1 MSDTLR
7 ARAVSA
13 FGEGYEIDAEIG
25 RGGMGVVYRCKDV
38 KLRRF
43 VAIKVLPPDLA
54 YRDDV
59 RTRFLREAET
69 AAQLNHPNIVPIF
82 SVDDRD
88 GLVWIVMGLVDGES
102 LGARLL
108 REPRP
113 PYADV
118 KRILRDVADALAY
131 AHTRGIIHRDIK
143 PDNILLDRLTSRPIV
158 TDFGIARAIEGDSR
172 LTVTGTAVGTPAYMS
187 PEQAMGEGVIDGRSD
202 LYSLACVGYQMLAG
216 ELPFK
221 ATNTPSMLMKHLSDP
236 LRPLSS
242 VRPGVPPKFASLI
255 ERTLAKK
262 PHQRWRDANE
272 FRDALD
278 ALSLAD
284 ISETRATT
292 EERRARMDSPGE
304 IHASSAWKRPA
315 VPAPPGAPRPPR
327 PALLPDE
334 APIRLPRLTAA
345 RDHTESHRDRHLP
358 ALSKRG
364 GEREHHGERPPV
376 PSFMPDSWQDAR
388 REWGREEKGRGEP
401 RSRASRIRDFR
412 QHFARTGVMIAT
424 LGTVNLMFS
433 PGFLWFLFPTAFW
446 GLGMLRRAGSLWAD
460 GIRAR
465 DVFGTQAAGQLAGGD
480 AVERRSGRLLS
491 SQELARQLAPAD
503 VLAGPFG
510 ENVRRA
516 AADRAAA
523 QDALAKLA
531 PPDRE
536 MIPDVGPT
544 LDALAE
550 RVSSLAQALHGLERA
565 APVDAIA
572 SVDASLADA
581 RNRPESAERDRRIE
595 MLERQ
600 KETIN
605 DLAKRRDGLKEQLE
619 NANLLLQSMRLDL
632 LALGSAGVQ
641 SAINDATS
649 ATQEARALSRDLRIA
664 LDAAKQIRTGA

>member
-7 ARAVSA
+7 ARAVTA

-25 RGGMGVVYRCKDV
+25 RGGMGVVYRARDV

-54 YRDDV
+54 YRDEV

-88 GLVWIVMGLVDGES
+88 GLVWFVMGLVDGES
-102 LGARLL
+102 LGARLA

-113 PYADV
+113 PYAEV
-118 KRILRDVADALAY
+118 RRILREVADALGY
-131 AHTRGIIHRDIK
+131 AHMRGIIHRDIK
-143 PDNILLDRLTSRPIV
+143 PDNILIDRLTNRPIV

-187 PEQAMGEGVIDGRSD
+187 PEQAMGEGEIDGRSD

-242 VRPGVPPKFASLI
+242 VRPGVPKAFASLI

-272 FRDALD
+272 FRDTLD
-278 ALSLAD
+278 ALSPTDL
-284 ISETRATT
+284 SEAKP
-292 EERRARMDSPGE
+292 EEGRSRMDSPGE
-304 IHASSAWKRPA
+304 VHASSAWKRPA
-315 VPAPPGAPRPPR
+315 VGSPSPSRPPR
-327 PALLPDE
+327 PPLMPDE
-334 APIRLPRLTAA
+334 APVRLARLSAS
-345 RDHTESHRDRHLP
+345 RDRSEPALDRHLP
-358 ALSKRG
+358 ARSRHAG
-364 GEREHHGERPPV
+364 DESHGNRPPV
-376 PSFMPDSWQDAR
+376 PAFMPESWHDTR
-388 REWGREEKGRGEP
+388 RDWGLEEKGGDK
-401 RSRASRIRDFR
+401 RSRSSRIRDFR

-424 LGTVNLMFS
+424 LGTVNLVFS
-433 PGFLWFLFPTAFW
+433 PAFLWFLFPTAFW

-460 GIRAR
+460 GIRVR
-465 DVFGTQAAGQLAGGD
+465 DVFGTKVSDQLARGESEPHS
-480 AVERRSGRLLS
+480 VRPLS
-491 SQELARQLAPAD
+491 TEELARRLAPPD
-503 VLAGPFG
+503 VLAGPYG
-510 ENVRRA
+510 DNVRRA
-516 AADRAAA
+516 VSDRAAA
-523 QDALAKLA
+523 QEALAKLA
-531 PPDRE
+531 PPDRQ

-550 RVSSLAQALHGLERA
+550 RVSSLAQALHGLDRA
-565 APVDAIA
+565 APPEAVAA
-572 SVDASLADA
+572 VEASLTDA
-581 RNRPESAERDRRIE
+581 RNRTESAERNRRIE

-600 KETIN
+600 RETIN
-605 DLAKRRDGLKEQLE
+605 DLAQRRDGLKDQIE

-649 ATQEARALSRDLRIA
+649 ATQEARALSRDLQIA
-664 LDAAKQIRTGA
+664 LDAAKQIR

>member
-7 ARAVSA
+7 ERAITA
-13 FGEGYEIDAEIG
+13 FGDGYELDAEIG

-54 YRDDV
+54 FRDEV
-59 RTRFLREAET
+59 RVRFLREAET

-82 SVDDRD
+82 SVDERD
-88 GLVWIVMGLVDGES
+88 GLVWFVMGLVDGES
-102 LGARLL
+102 LAGRLL

-113 PYADV
+113 PFGDV

-143 PDNILLDRLTSRPIV
+143 PDNILLDRVTGRPIV

-187 PEQAMGEGVIDGRSD
+187 PEQAMGEGEIDGRSD
-202 LYSLACVGYQMLAG
+202 LYSLAVVGYQMLAG

-221 ATNTPSMLMKHLSDP
+221 ASNTPAMLMKHLSDP
-236 LRPLSS
+236 LRPIAS
-242 VRPGVPPKFASLI
+242 VRPDVPRALAQLI

-262 PHQRWRDANE
+262 PHQRWRDAAE
-272 FRDALD
+272 LRDAL
-278 ALSLAD
+278 
-284 ISETRATT
+284 ETVSVSGAPQA
-292 EERRARMDSPGE
+292 EAPPPAV
-304 IHASSAWKRPA
+304 HASAAWMRPA
-315 VPAPPGAPRPPR
+315 IPAPPRPSR
-327 PALLPDE
+327 QPDE
-334 APIRLPRLTAA
+334 PPVRLPRLTAPA
-345 RDHTESHRDRHLP
+345 GSGHRSFDEPPTRGRELVRRTPRH
-358 ALSKRG
+358 AN
-364 GEREHHGERPPV
+364 EEHGDRPPV

-388 REWGREEKGRGEP
+388 REWGRGERGEGGKRP
-401 RSRASRIRDFR
+401 RESRIREFR
-412 QHFARTGVMIAT
+412 QAFARTSVMVAG
-424 LGTVNLMFS
+424 LGAINLMFS
-433 PGFLWFLFPTAFW
+433 PGFLWFLFPTAFAS
-446 GLGMLRRAGSLWAD
+446 LGMLRRAGSLWAD
-460 GIRAR
+460 GIRMK
-465 DVFGTQAAGQLAGGD
+465 DVFGRDASDQLARGE
-480 AVERRSGRLLS
+480 VPERSRSGRPVS
-491 SQELARQLAPAD
+491 AGELARQLAPPD
-503 VLAGPFG
+503 VLSGPYG

-523 QDALAKLA
+523 KDALAKLA

-536 MIPDVGPT
+536 MIPDVAPT

-550 RVSSLAQALHGLERA
+550 RVSSLAQALHALERA

-572 SVDASLADA
+572 TIERSLAEA
-581 RNRPESAERDRRIE
+581 QARPESPERERRLE

-600 KETIN
+600 RETIA

>member
-7 ARAVSA
+7 DRAITA
-13 FGEGYEIDAEIG
+13 FGDGYEIDAEIG

-54 YRDDV
+54 FRDEV
-59 RTRFLREAET
+59 RVRFLREAET

-88 GLVWIVMGLVDGES
+88 GLVWFVMGLVEGES

-113 PYADV
+113 PFPDV
-118 KRILRDVADALAY
+118 KRILREVADALSY
-131 AHTRGIIHRDIK
+131 AHSRGIIHRDIK
-143 PDNILLDRLTSRPIV
+143 PDNILLDQQTGRPIV

-187 PEQAMGEGVIDGRSD
+187 PEQAMGEGEIDGRSD
-202 LYSLACVGYQMLAG
+202 LYSLALVRYQMLAG

-221 ATNTPSMLMKHLSDP
+221 ASNTPAMLMKHLSDP
-236 LRPLSS
+236 LRPLHT
-242 VRPGVPPKFASLI
+242 VRPDVPRALAGLI

-262 PHQRWRDANE
+262 PHQRWRDAAE
-272 FRDALD
+272 FRDALETVS
-278 ALSLAD
+278 LSGAA
-284 ISETRATT
+284 EVA
-292 EERRARMDSPGE
+292 PPPV
-304 IHASSAWKRPA
+304 HQSAAWMRPA
-315 VPAPPGAPRPPR
+315 VPALPRLARPSLAHDDPPV
-327 PALLPDE
+327 
-334 APIRLPRLTAA
+334 RLPRLTTQGDSSGHRSYDEEPA
-345 RDHTESHRDRHLP
+345 RRERALARRSPRYAEEDR
-358 ALSKRG
+358 G
-364 GEREHHGERPPV
+364 DRPPV

-388 REWGREEKGRGEP
+388 RDWGRGEERGAKRP
-401 RSRASRIRDFR
+401 RENRIRDFR
-412 QHFARTGVMIAT
+412 QQLVRTTAMVAT
-424 LGTVNLMFS
+424 LGAVNLLFS
-433 PGFLWFLFPTAFW
+433 PGFLWFLFPTAFAS
-446 GLGMLRRAGSLWAD
+446 LGMLRRAGSLWAD
-460 GIRAR
+460 GIRMK
-465 DVFGTQAAGQLAGGD
+465 DVFGREASDQLARGEAPD
-480 AVERRSGRLLS
+480 HSRSSRPVSAG
-491 SQELARQLAPAD
+491 ELARKLAPAD
-503 VLAGPFG
+503 VLAGPYG

-523 QDALAKLA
+523 QDALARLS

-550 RVSSLAQALHGLERA
+550 RVSSLARGPHGLERA

-572 SVDASLADA
+572 SVERSLTEAKA
-581 RNRPESAERDRRIE
+581 RPESPERDRRVE

-600 KETIN
+600 RETIA
-605 DLAKRRDGLKEQLE
+605 DLSKRRDGLREQIE

>member
-7 ARAVSA
+7 DRAVTA
-13 FGEGYEIDAEIG
+13 FGDGYEIDAEIG
-25 RGGMGVVYRCKDV
+25 RGGMGVVYRCRDT

-54 YRDDV
+54 FRDEV
-59 RTRFLREAET
+59 RVRFLREAET

-88 GLVWIVMGLVDGES
+88 GLVWFVMGLVEGES
-102 LGARLL
+102 LGGRLI

-113 PYADV
+113 PFADV

-131 AHTRGIIHRDIK
+131 AHGRGIIHRDIK
-143 PDNILLDRLTSRPIV
+143 PDNILLDGATGRPIV

-172 LTVTGTAVGTPAYMS
+172 LTATGTAVGTPAYMS
-187 PEQAMGEGVIDGRSD
+187 PEQAMGEGEIDGRSD
-202 LYSLACVGYQMLAG
+202 LYSLAVVGYQMLAG

-221 ATNTPSMLMKHLSDP
+221 ASNTPAMLMKHLSDP
-236 LRPLSS
+236 LRPLNS
-242 VRPGVPPKFASLI
+242 VRPDVPRSLAALI

-262 PHQRWRDANE
+262 PHQRWRDAAE
-272 FRDALD
+272 FRDALE
-278 ALSLAD
+278 AVSLTGAPE
-284 ISETRATT
+284 SAP
-292 EERRARMDSPGE
+292 AASP
-304 IHASSAWKRPA
+304 APVAWMRPA
-315 VPAPPGAPRPPR
+315 VAPGPLSARTQRAHDDPPV
-327 PALLPDE
+327 
-334 APIRLPRLTAA
+334 RLPRLSTPTAPGA
-345 RDHTESHRDRHLP
+345 RDYGRDRSLARRSNRH
-358 ALSKRG
+358 SESDR
-364 GEREHHGERPPV
+364 HGDRPPV

-388 REWGREEKGRGEP
+388 REWGRPDERSGK
-401 RSRASRIRDFR
+401 RSRESRIRDFR
-412 QHFARTGVMIAT
+412 QQLARTGVMIAT

-433 PGFLWFLFPTAFW
+433 PSFLWFLFPTAFW
-446 GLGMLRRAGSLWAD
+446 SLGMLRRAGSLWAD
-460 GIRAR
+460 GIRIR
-465 DVFGTQAAGQLAGGD
+465 DVLGRQASEQLARGEVPEPS
-480 AVERRSGRLLS
+480 ARPQSAN
-491 SQELARQLAPAD
+491 ELARQLAPAD
-503 VLAGPFG
+503 VLAGPYG
-510 ENVRRA
+510 DNVRRA

-523 QDALAKLA
+523 RDALARLA

-565 APVDAIA
+565 APVEAMG
-572 SVDASLADA
+572 SVEGALTEA
-581 RNRPESAERDRRIE
+581 RARPESPERDRRVE

-600 KETIN
+600 RETIA
-605 DLAKRRDGLKEQLE
+605 DLSKRREGLREQIE

>member
-7 ARAVSA
+7 DRAITA
-13 FGEGYEIDAEIG
+13 FGEGYEIDAEVG

-54 YRDDV
+54 FRDEV
-59 RTRFLREAET
+59 RVRFLREAET

-82 SVDDRD
+82 SVDERD
-88 GLVWIVMGLVDGES
+88 GLVWFVMGLVDGES
-102 LGARLL
+102 LAARLM

-113 PYADV
+113 PFADV
-118 KRILRDVADALAY
+118 KRILHDVADALAY
-131 AHTRGIIHRDIK
+131 AHARGIIHRDIK
-143 PDNILLDRLTSRPIV
+143 PDNILLDRLTGRPIV

-187 PEQAMGEGVIDGRSD
+187 PEQAMGEGEIDGRSD
-202 LYSLACVGYQMLAG
+202 LYSLAVVGYQMLAG

-221 ATNTPSMLMKHLSDP
+221 ASNTPAMLMKHLSDP
-236 LRPLSS
+236 LRPLNS
-242 VRPGVPPKFASLI
+242 VRPEVPRPLAALI

-262 PHQRWRDANE
+262 PHQRWRDAAE

-278 ALSLAD
+278 AIPVSGAP
-284 ISETRATT
+284 EAAT
-292 EERRARMDSPGE
+292 PHV
-304 IHASSAWKRPA
+304 HASAAWMRPA
-315 VPAPPGAPRPPR
+315 VPAPPSPPR
-327 PALLPDE
+327 LPRAHDD
-334 APIRLPRLTAA
+334 PPVRLPRLTAPA
-345 RDHTESHRDRHLP
+345 SNHRDFGAGSPGDP
-358 ALSKRG
+358 AMS
-364 GEREHHGERPPV
+364 RPPRHRDAQGADDR
-376 PSFMPDSWQDAR
+376 PPIPAFMPASWKEAR
-388 REWGREEKGRGEP
+388 REWGPPEARNSP

-412 QHFARTGVMIAT
+412 QHLARTTVMVAT

-433 PGFLWFLFPTAFW
+433 PGFPWFLFPTAFM

-460 GIRAR
+460 GIRLR
-465 DVFGTQAAGQLAGGD
+465 DVLGRQASDQLARGE
-480 AVERRSGRLLS
+480 VPELSRSARPPS
-491 SQELARQLAPAD
+491 AYELARSLAPAD
-503 VLAGPFG
+503 VLAGPYG
-510 ENVRRA
+510 DHVRRA
-516 AADRAAA
+516 ASDRAAA
-523 QDALAKLA
+523 QDALARLA

-550 RVSSLAQALHGLERA
+550 RVSSLAQALHGLEKA
-565 APVDAIA
+565 APADAMD
-572 SVDASLADA
+572 SVERSLAEA
-581 RNRPESAERDRRIE
+581 RARPESAERDRRVE

-600 KETIN
+600 RDTIA
-605 DLAKRRDGLKEQLE
+605 DLSRRREGLKEQLE

-641 SAINDATS
+641 SAINDTTS

>member
-7 ARAVSA
+7 DRAITA

-54 YRDDV
+54 FRDEV
-59 RTRFLREAET
+59 RIRFLREAET

-82 SVDDRD
+82 SVDERD
-88 GLVWIVMGLVDGES
+88 GLVWFVMGLVEGES

-113 PYADV
+113 PFGEV

-143 PDNILLDRLTSRPIV
+143 PDNILLDRQTGRPIV

-187 PEQAMGEGVIDGRSD
+187 PEQAMGEGEIDGRSD
-202 LYSLACVGYQMLAG
+202 LYSLAVVGYQMLAG

-221 ATNTPSMLMKHLSDP
+221 ASNTPAMLMKHLSDP
-236 LRPLSS
+236 LRPLHT
-242 VRPGVPPKFASLI
+242 VRPDVPRALAGLI

-262 PHQRWRDANE
+262 PHQRWRDAAE
-272 FRDALD
+272 FRDVL
-278 ALSLAD
+278 
-284 ISETRATT
+284 ETVSVSGA
-292 EERRARMDSPGE
+292 PE
-304 IHASSAWKRPA
+304 IAPPSVHASAAWMRPA
-315 VPAPPGAPRPPR
+315 VPPPARPARPPLAHDD
-327 PALLPDE
+327 PPV
-334 APIRLPRLTAA
+334 RLPRLSTSAG
-345 RDHTESHRDRHLP
+345 SRDRHYDDPP
-358 ALSKRG
+358 ARERGLSRRSPRYA
-364 GEREHHGERPPV
+364 EDEHGDRPPV
-376 PSFMPDSWQDAR
+376 PAFMPDSWQDAR
-388 REWGREEKGRGEP
+388 RDWGGGRVEGRGGKRP
-401 RSRASRIRDFR
+401 RENRIREFR
-412 QHFARTGVMIAT
+412 QHLARTSVMVAG
-424 LGTVNLMFS
+424 LGAINLMFS
-433 PGFLWFLFPTAFW
+433 PGFLWFLFPTAFAS
-446 GLGMLRRAGSLWAD
+446 LGMLRRAGSLWAD
-460 GIRAR
+460 GIRMK
-465 DVFGTQAAGQLAGGD
+465 DVFGRD
-480 AVERRSGRLLS
+480 ASDQMARGEVREPGES
-491 SQELARQLAPAD
+491 SRPVSANQLARQLAPPD
-503 VLAGPFG
+503 VLAGPYG
-510 ENVRRA
+510 DNIRRA

-523 QDALAKLA
+523 KDALAKLGPA
-531 PPDRE
+531 DRD

-572 SVDASLADA
+572 SVDRSLAEA
-581 RNRPESAERDRRIE
+581 MARPESPERDRRVE

-600 KETIN
+600 RDTIA
-605 DLAKRRDGLKEQLE
+605 DLTKRRDGLKEQLE

>member
-7 ARAVSA
+7 DRAITA

-54 YRDDV
+54 FRDEV
-59 RTRFLREAET
+59 RVRFLREAET

-88 GLVWIVMGLVDGES
+88 GLVWFVMGLVEGES

-113 PYADV
+113 PFADV
-118 KRILRDVADALAY
+118 KRILKDVADALSY
-131 AHTRGIIHRDIK
+131 AHARGIIHRDIK
-143 PDNILLDRLTSRPIV
+143 PDNILLDKQTGRPIV

-187 PEQAMGEGVIDGRSD
+187 PEQAMGEGEIDGRSD
-202 LYSLACVGYQMLAG
+202 LYSLAVVGYQMLAG

-221 ATNTPSMLMKHLSDP
+221 ASNTPAMLMKHLSDP
-236 LRPLSS
+236 LRPLNS
-242 VRPGVPPKFASLI
+242 VRPEVPRALAALI

-262 PHQRWRDANE
+262 PHQRWRDAAE
-272 FRDALD
+272 FRDALETVS
-278 ALSLAD
+278 LSGAP
-284 ISETRATT
+284 EVAPP
-292 EERRARMDSPGE
+292 AV
-304 IHASSAWKRPA
+304 HQSAAWMRPA
-315 VPAPPGAPRPPR
+315 IPAPPRTARLPHEEPPV
-327 PALLPDE
+327 
-334 APIRLPRLTAA
+334 RLPRLTSPGGSEQRSYDEPAGRERALA
-345 RDHTESHRDRHLP
+345 RRSPRYAEEE
-358 ALSKRG
+358 RG
-364 GEREHHGERPPV
+364 DRPPV

-388 REWGREEKGRGEP
+388 RDWGRGLERGGK
-401 RSRASRIRDFR
+401 RSRESRIRDFR
-412 QHFARTGVMIAT
+412 QHLVRASAMVAT
-424 LGTVNLMFS
+424 LGAVNLLFS
-433 PGFLWFLFPTAFW
+433 PGFLWFLFPTAFAS
-446 GLGMLRRAGSLWAD
+446 LGMFRRAGSLWAD
-460 GIRAR
+460 GIRMKDIFGREASDQLAR
-465 DVFGTQAAGQLAGGD
+465 DEIPDHSRSSRPVSAG
-480 AVERRSGRLLS
+480 
-491 SQELARQLAPAD
+491 ELARKLAPGD
-503 VLAGPFG
+503 VLAGPYG

-523 QDALAKLA
+523 QDALARLA

-550 RVSSLAQALHGLERA
+550 RVASLAQALHGLERA

-572 SVDASLADA
+572 SVERSLTEAKA
-581 RNRPESAERDRRIE
+581 RPESPERDRRVE

-600 KETIN
+600 RETIA
-605 DLAKRRDGLKEQLE
+605 DLSKRREGLREQLE

>member
-7 ARAVSA
+7 DRAITA
-13 FGEGYEIDAEIG
+13 FGEGYELDAEIG

-54 YRDDV
+54 FRDEV

-88 GLVWIVMGLVDGES
+88 GLVWFVMGLVDGES
-102 LGARLL
+102 LAARLV

-113 PYADV
+113 PFADV
-118 KRILRDVADALAY
+118 RRILREVADALAY
-131 AHTRGIIHRDIK
+131 AHARGIIHRDIK
-143 PDNILLDRLTSRPIV
+143 PDNILLDRLTGRPIV

-187 PEQAMGEGVIDGRSD
+187 PEQAMGEGEIDGRSD
-202 LYSLACVGYQMLAG
+202 LYSLAVVGYQMLAG

-221 ATNTPSMLMKHLSDP
+221 ASNTPAMLMKHLSDP
-236 LRPLSS
+236 LRPLRT
-242 VRPGVPPKFASLI
+242 VQPDVPRQLAALI

-262 PHQRWRDANE
+262 PHQRWRDATE

-278 ALSLAD
+278 AVSVSGAP
-284 ISETRATT
+284 ETV
-292 EERRARMDSPGE
+292 SPAG
-304 IHASSAWKRPA
+304 HASAAWKRPA
-315 VPAPPGAPRPPR
+315 VPPPPLPARFSPAHDDPPV
-327 PALLPDE
+327 
-334 APIRLPRLTAA
+334 RLPRLSNPSAA
-345 RDHTESHRDRHLP
+345 GHREIGGTSSRDRSLARRPSHRAEDD
-358 ALSKRG
+358 S
-364 GEREHHGERPPV
+364 HGNRPPV
-376 PSFMPDSWQDAR
+376 PSFMPDSWHDAR
-388 REWGREEKGRGEP
+388 SAWGRREERGGK
-401 RSRASRIRDFR
+401 RSRESRIRDFR
-412 QHFARTGVMIAT
+412 QHLARTGVMVAT

-433 PGFLWFLFPTAFW
+433 PGFLWFLFPTAFF

-460 GIRAR
+460 GIRVR
-465 DVFGTQAAGQLAGGD
+465 DVFGPQASEQLARGE
-480 AVERRSGRLLS
+480 VPEPSRSSRPPS
-491 SQELARQLAPAD
+491 VNELARQLAPAD
-503 VLAGPFG
+503 VLAGPYG
-510 ENVRRA
+510 DSIRRA
-516 AADRAAA
+516 ASDRAAA
-523 QDALAKLA
+523 REALARLA

-536 MIPDVGPT
+536 MIPDVAPT

-550 RVSSLAQALHGLERA
+550 RVSSLAQALHGLEKA
-565 APVDAIA
+565 APADAIA
-572 SVDASLADA
+572 SVDKALAEA
-581 RNRPESAERDRRIE
+581 RTRPESAERDRRVE

-600 KETIN
+600 RETIA
-605 DLAKRRDGLKEQLE
+605 DLTNRREGLKEQLE

-641 SAINDATS
+641 SAINDSTS